1 MDYAAIILLQT
12 VISISNLVL
21 ISAGLAVI
29 FGMMRV
35 INFAHGEFL
44 MLGGYTAVIATQ
56 HGVPLMISCFILA
69 PSLVGLVGLVV
80 EYLVIRHL
88 YGRLL
93 DTMLASWGVS
103 LILIGLVT
111 VIFGN
116 SVSGISTPFGSI
128 SVGRFSI
135 GLYELLLI
143 AVTVAM
149 VIAGYLVMR
158 YSRFGLIARATM
170 QDRNMAASLG
180 IDQRSVYRATFVTGA
195 ALSGLAGAL
204 VAPIAGVVPTIG
216 ASYLAKCFIT
226 VISGGPAII
235 AGTLSASTLLGG
247 VNVIVTFLS
256 TPVLAEV
263 ALLAA
268 AIVLL
273 RILPQGI
280 TSKFFR
286 RSQ

>member
-1 MDYAAIILLQT
+1 MDYAVIVLLQIAIT
-12 VISISNLVL
+12 IANLVL
-21 ISAGLAVI
+21 LSAGLAII

-44 MLGGYTAVIATQ
+44 MLGGYTAIIASQ
-56 HGVPLMISCFILA
+56 NGVPLLAACFILA
-69 PSLVGLVGLVV
+69 PLLVGLVGFSV

-116 SVSGISTPFGSI
+116 SVSGISTPFGSLSI
-128 SVGRFSI
+128 GRFNI
-135 GLYELLLI
+135 GLYELFLVGVTI
-143 AVTVAM
+143 AIVGV
-149 VIAGYLVMR
+149 GYCVMR
-158 YSRFGLIARATM
+158 YTRVGLIARATM
-170 QDRNMAASLG
+170 QDREMAASLG
-180 IDQRSVYRATFVTGA
+180 IDQRAVYRTTFVTGA
-195 ALSGLAGAL
+195 ALTGMAGAL
-204 VAPIAGVVPTIG
+204 IAPIAGVVPTIG
-216 ASYLAKCFIT
+216 ATYLAKCFIT

-235 AGTLSASTLLGG
+235 AGTLSAAGLLGG
-247 VNVIVTFLS
+247 VNVVMTFLT

-268 AIVLL
+268 AVVLL

>member
-1 MDYAAIILLQT
+1 MDYVAIIFLQT

-56 HGVPLMISCFILA
+56 NGVPLLISCFILA
-69 PSLVGLVGLVV
+69 PLLVGLVGLIV
-80 EYLVIRHL
+80 EHLVIRHL

-116 SVSGISTPFGSI
+116 SVSGISTPFGSLA
-128 SVGRFSI
+128 VGRFSI
-135 GLYELLLI
+135 GFYELFLVLI
-143 AVTVAM
+143 TLVLVVT
-149 VIAGYLVMR
+149 GYLVMR
-158 YSRFGLIARATM
+158 YSRIGLIARATM
-170 QDRNMAASLG
+170 QDREMAASLG
-180 IDQRSVYRATFVTGA
+180 INQRAVYRATFITGA

-204 VAPIAGVVPTIG
+204 IAPIAGVVPTIG

-235 AGTLSASTLLGG
+235 AGTLSASGLLGG
-247 VNVIVTFLS
+247 VNVIMTFLA

-268 AIVLL
+268 AVVLL

>member
-1 MDYAAIILLQT
+1 MDYVAIILLQT
-12 VISISNLVL
+12 TISIANLVL

-44 MLGGYTAVIATQ
+44 MLGGYTAVIAAQ
-56 HGVPLMISCFILA
+56 HGVPLLLSCFVLA
-69 PSLVGLVGLVV
+69 PILVGLVGLVV

-93 DTMLASWGVS
+93 DTMLATWGVS

-111 VIFGN
+111 VSFGN
-116 SVSGISTPFGSI
+116 SVSGISTPFGSVAI
-128 SVGRFSI
+128 GRFTI
-135 GLYELLLI
+135 GLYELFLV
-143 AVTVAM
+143 AVTIALV
-149 VIAGYLVMR
+149 VAGYLVMR
-158 YSRFGLIARATM
+158 FSRIGLIARATM
-170 QDRNMAASLG
+170 QDREMAEALG
-180 IDQRSVYRATFVTGA
+180 INQRAVYRATFVTGA
-195 ALSGLAGAL
+195 ALSGFAGAL
-204 VAPIAGVVPTIG
+204 IAPIAGVVPTIG

-235 AGTLSASTLLGG
+235 AGTLSASGLLGG
-247 VNVIVTFLS
+247 VNVIMTFLS

-263 ALLAA
+263 ALLATA
-268 AIVLL
+268 VILL
-273 RILPQGI
+273 RVLPQGI

>member
-1 MDYAAIILLQT
+1 MDYIAIILFQT
-12 VISISNLVL
+12 AISISNLVL

-56 HGVPLMISCFILA
+56 NGVPLLISCFILA
-69 PSLVGLVGLVV
+69 PLLVGLVGLIV

-116 SVSGISTPFGSI
+116 SVSGISTPFGSL

-135 GLYELLLI
+135 GLYELFLVL
-143 AVTVAM
+143 VTLVLVAS
-149 VIAGYLVMR
+149 GYLVMR
-158 YSRFGLIARATM
+158 YSRIGLIARATM
-170 QDRNMAASLG
+170 QDREMAASLG
-180 IDQRSVYRATFVTGA
+180 INQRAVYRATFVTGA

-204 VAPIAGVVPTIG
+204 IAPIAGVVPTIG

-235 AGTLSASTLLGG
+235 AGTLSASGLLGG
-247 VNVIVTFLS
+247 VNVIMTFLA

-268 AIVLL
+268 AVVLL